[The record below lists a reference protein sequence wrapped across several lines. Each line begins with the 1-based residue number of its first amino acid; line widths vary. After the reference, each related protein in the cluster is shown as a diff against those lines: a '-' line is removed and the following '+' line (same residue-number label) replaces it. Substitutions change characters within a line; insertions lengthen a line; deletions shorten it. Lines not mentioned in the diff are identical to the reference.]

1 MEYESIKVE
10 EWLVELHYWTKED
23 EMQIRKYKVKEIN
36 GRRAAYCAAATLL
49 KEIEGVIALII
60 WSAYSE
66 TSDSVFGMVFRPD
79 EFYMLD
85 GCEKWSKCVK
95 V

>member
-10 EWLVELHYWTKED
+10 EWLVQLHYWIKED
-23 EMQIRKYKVKEIN
+23 EKRLREYKVKEID

-49 KEIEGVIALII
+49 KEVEGVIKLNI

-66 TSDSVFGMVFRPD
+66 TLNFVFDMVFRAD